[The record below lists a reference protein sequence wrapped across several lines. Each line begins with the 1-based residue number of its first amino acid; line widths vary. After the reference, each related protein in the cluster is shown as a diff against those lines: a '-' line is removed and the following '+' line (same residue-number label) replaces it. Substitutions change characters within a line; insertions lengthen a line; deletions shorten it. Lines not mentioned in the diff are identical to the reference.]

1 MNRREFAKG
10 LGAALAAA
18 HAANQAAA
26 QTPVGGTTPTLYYVD
41 GYHGGSRG
49 HMPAGSWR
57 DILNAMRAIPEWKIS
72 LDIEPASW
80 DDLRREDPQAYREFR
95 KLLDDRAVN
104 ARVEVVNGT
113 FSQPFGWAQGGESN
127 IRQLLRGRE
136 VIRQHFP
143 NALIETYAVQEP
155 CWASC
160 LPQLL
165 RSLGFTAAV
174 LKDPGTAW
182 GGYSA
187 GFDAETVDWVGPDGT
202 SIAAVPRYA
211 CEELLRVWE
220 TESVTGSAEFSRK
233 CASHGI
239 AHPAGNCFQDLGWAA
254 RPKVAGAHIRF
265 VTWREYMRQVADKP
279 TKQWRFSPEDILT
292 TLPWGEKTLQTLAQ
306 QVRSAEN
313 RVLVAEKMASM
324 AAALH
329 GSQFPTE
336 RLQRAWDQ
344 LLWSQHHDAW
354 ITATTRT
361 GRQAWAFQVAS
372 ETMETEEISTT
383 IIGSSA
389 EALSRGENR
398 PTPVP
403 LGPQW
408 LRVFNTTASE
418 REEVV
423 EVNWASDMGTQ
434 RARVFDF
441 AGREIPCQFLR
452 PRKFTPR
459 GVGATSGRPAGG
471 ATSVAGIPAYAPG
484 ESLNA
489 AAVVFRAKAPAMG
502 YGSYRI
508 EPVYDDSPHA
518 AIPGA
523 TASTEPDGTVVLE
536 TDLYRVRLDPA
547 RGGSIA
553 SLVRKDGN
561 REFVDTAGDRRFNEY
576 RGYFVAEQKWA
587 SSADNRASVTI
598 AERGPVRVR
607 ALVSGQILGRRFQ
620 TTITLAQGQRHI
632 DFSARFTYDQD
643 TWIGDP
649 WDIKPE
655 DRRVERRR
663 SHHDGR
669 FKLQAFFPVP
679 FRNQAIDKNAA
690 FDVCRSR
697 NRDTY
702 FQKWDEIKHNI
713 ILHWVDVIDPGQ
725 KLGLAVFSDHTTAYT
740 HGPDHPLAL
749 VMGWGWEGG
758 FWWGKCPL
766 RGTQQ
771 VNYAVVPHTGGWDE
785 AQISRENCCW
795 NEPLLAQIVDGP
807 PGNAAHTRSL
817 VSVSGRG
824 VEIPTLLFEGRNLL
838 VRLFNGEGDAE
849 ERTISLDVRPRRV
862 DVVELDGRAVRQ
874 LEVRPGSGGRYE
886 VKLSLPRFGIRTL
899 RCEMAAATG

>member
-1 MNRREFAKG
+1 MNRRDFSKG
-10 LGAALAAA
+10 LAAALAAS
-18 HAANQAAA
+18 QAAA
-26 QTPVGGTTPTLYYVD
+26 QTPGGGTTPTLYYVD

-57 DILNAMRAIPEWKIS
+57 DILNTMRATPEWKIS
-72 LDIEPASW
+72 FDIEPASW

-95 KLLDDRAVN
+95 KLLDDGAVN

-113 FSQPFGWAQGGESN
+113 FAQPFGWAQGGESN

-136 VIRQHFP
+136 VIKQHFP

-182 GGYSA
+182 GGYAA

-202 SIAAVPRYA
+202 SIPAVPRYA

-220 TESVTGSAEFSRK
+220 TESVTGSPEFSRK
-233 CASHGI
+233 CVAHGI
-239 AHPAGNCFQDLGWAA
+239 AHPSGNCFQDLGWAA

-265 VTWREYMRQVADKP
+265 VTWREYMKQVADKP
-279 TKQWRFSPEDILT
+279 QKQWRFSPEDILT

-313 RVLVAEKMASM
+313 RVLVAEKMACM
-324 AAALH
+324 ATALGG
-329 GSQFPTE
+329 GSYPAE

-344 LLWSQHHDAW
+344 VLWSQHHDAW

-372 ETMETEEISTT
+372 ETMETEEISAA
-383 IIGSSA
+383 IIGTSA
-389 EALSRGENR
+389 ETLSRGESR
-398 PTPVP
+398 PASVP
-403 LGPQW
+403 IGPQW
-408 LRVFNTTASE
+408 LRVFNTVAAE

-423 EVNWASDMGTQ
+423 EVNWAADTGT
-434 RARVFDF
+434 RHARVFDF
-441 AGREIPCQFLR
+441 AGREIPCQLLR
-452 PRKFTPR
+452 PRKFTPP
-459 GVGATSGRPAGG
+459 GAGAASGRPPAGT
-471 ATSVAGIPAYAPG
+471 ASVAGIPAYAPG

-489 AAVVFRAKAPAMG
+489 AAVVFRAKVPAMG
-502 YGSYRI
+502 YASYRI
-508 EPVYDDSPHA
+508 EPVYDTSPPTVF
-518 AIPGA
+518 PGV
-523 TASTEPDGTVVLE
+523 TANTEPDGMVVLE
-536 TDLYRVRLDPA
+536 TDLYRVRIDPA
-547 RGGSIA
+547 HGGTIA
-553 SLVRKDGN
+553 SLIAKDGN
-561 REFVDTAGDRRFNEY
+561 REFVDAASDRRFNEY
-576 RGYFVAEQKWA
+576 RGYFVSEQKWA
-587 SSADNRASVTI
+587 SSADSPASVTI

-607 ALVSGQILGRRFQ
+607 AVVSGQILGRRFQ
-620 TTITLAQGQRHI
+620 TTITLAQGQRRI
-632 DFSARFTYDQD
+632 DLSARFTYDQD

-669 FKLQAFFPVP
+669 WKLQAFFPVP
-679 FRNQAIDKNAA
+679 FRNQALYKNAA

-697 NRDTY
+697 NLDTY

-713 ILHWVDVIDPGQ
+713 ILHWVDVVDPQQ

-771 VNYAVVPHTGGWDE
+771 VSYAVVPHTGAWDE
-785 AQISRENCCW
+785 ARISRDNCCW
-795 NEPLLAQIVDGP
+795 NEPLMAQIVDGQP
-807 PGNAAHTRSL
+807 DKTAHTRSL
-817 VSVSGRG
+817 VSVSGGG
-824 VEIPTLLFEGRNLL
+824 VEIPALLFQGRNLL
-838 VRLFNGEGDAE
+838 VRLFNGEGDAA
-849 ERTISLDVRPRRV
+849 ERTVSLDVRPRRV
-862 DVVELDGRAVRQ
+862 DLVELDGRAVRQ
-874 LEVRPGSGGRYE
+874 LEVLRGSGGRYE
-886 VKLSLPRFGIRTL
+886 VKLALPRFGIRTL
-899 RCEMAAATG
+899 RCELAATAG

>member
-18 HAANQAAA
+18 QASA
-26 QTPVGGTTPTLYYVD
+26 QTPAGGATPTLYYVD

-49 HMPAGSWR
+49 HMPAGAWR

-80 DDLRREDPQAYREFR
+80 DDLRREDPEAYREMR
-95 KLLDDRAVN
+95 KLLADRAVN
-104 ARVEVVNGT
+104 ARVEMVNGA

-136 VIRQHFP
+136 VIKEHFP
-143 NALIETYAVQEP
+143 NAVIETYAVQEP

-160 LPQLL
+160 LPQVL

-182 GGYSA
+182 GGYSS
-187 GFDAETVDWVGPDGT
+187 GFDAETVNWVGPDGT

-211 CEELLRVWE
+211 CEELLHVWE

-233 CASHGI
+233 CVAHGI
-239 AHPAGNCFQDLGWAA
+239 AHPSGNCFQDLGWAA
-254 RPKVAGAHIRF
+254 RPKVTGAYIRF

-279 TKQWRFSPEDILT
+279 QKQWRFSAEDILT

-313 RVLVAEKMASM
+313 RVLVAEKMAAM

-329 GSQFPTE
+329 GSPFPAE

-372 ETMETEEISTT
+372 ETLETEEISTAV
-383 IIGSSA
+383 IGSAA

-398 PTPVP
+398 PATVP

-423 EVNWASDMGTQ
+423 EVSWASDMGTQ
-434 RARVFDF
+434 RARVLDS
-441 AGREIPCQFLR
+441 ANREIPCQFLR

-459 GVGATSGRPAGG
+459 GSSTTSGRPPAG
-471 ATSVAGIPAYAPG
+471 AASAAGLPAYGPG

-489 AAVVFRAKAPAMG
+489 AVIVFRAKAPAMG

-508 EPVYDDSPHA
+508 EPVYDNTPLA
-518 AIPGA
+518 ATPGA
-523 TASTEPDGTVVLE
+523 SAGVEPDGTVVLE
-536 TDLYRVRLDPA
+536 TDLYRVRIDPA
-547 RGGSIA
+547 RGGAISSLIA
-553 SLVRKDGN
+553 KDGN
-561 REFVDTAGDRRFNEY
+561 REIVDTASERRFNEY
-576 RGYFVAEQKWA
+576 RGYFISEQKWA
-587 SSADNRASVTI
+587 SSADNRATVAIT
-598 AERGPVRVR
+598 ERGPVRVKVQ
-607 ALVSGQILGRRFQ
+607 VSGQILGRRFQ
-620 TTITLAQGQRHI
+620 TTIALAQGQRRI
-632 DFSARFTYDQD
+632 DCSARFTYDQD

-663 SHHDGR
+663 SQNDGR

-690 FDVCRSR
+690 YDVCRSR
-697 NRDTY
+697 NADTY

-713 ILHWVDVIDPGQ
+713 IVHWVDVTDPRQ

-758 FWWGKCPL
+758 FWWAKCPL

-771 VNYAVVPHTGGWDE
+771 VAYALVPHIGAWDE

-795 NEPLLAQIVDGP
+795 NEPLLPQIVDGQ
-807 PGNAAHTRSL
+807 PGAAAPARSL
-817 VSVSGRG
+817 VSVSGAG
-824 VEIPTLLFEGRNLL
+824 VEIPALQLQGRSLF
-838 VRLFNGEGDAE
+838 VRLFNGEGDAA
-849 ERTISLDVRPRRV
+849 ERTVSLDVRPVRV
-862 DVVELDGRAVRQ
+862 DLVELDGKVVRQ
-874 LEVRPGSGGRYE
+874 LEVRRGTAGRYE
-886 VKLSLPRFGIRTL
+886 VRLAMPRFGIRTL
-899 RCEMAAATG
+899 RCELAAAG

>member
-10 LGAALAAA
+10 LGVALAAS
-18 HAANQAAA
+18 QAAA
-26 QTPVGGTTPTLYYVD
+26 QTPGGGTTPTLYYVD

-57 DILNAMRAIPEWKIS
+57 DILNVMRATPEWKIS

-80 DDLRREDPQAYREFR
+80 DDLRREDPQAYREFQ
-95 KLLDDRAVN
+95 KLLDDGAAN

-113 FSQPFGWAQGGESN
+113 FAQPFGWAQGGESN

-136 VIRQHFP
+136 VIKQHFP

-182 GGYSA
+182 GGYTA

-220 TESVTGSAEFSRK
+220 TESVNGSAEFSRK

-239 AHPAGNCFQDLGWAA
+239 AHPSGNCFQDLGWAV
-254 RPKVAGAHIRF
+254 RPRVAGAHIRF
-265 VTWREYMRQVADKP
+265 VTWREYMKQVAVKP
-279 TKQWRFSPEDILT
+279 QKQWRFTAEDILT
-292 TLPWGEKTLQTLAQ
+292 TLPWGEKTLQVLAQ

-313 RVLVAEKMASM
+313 RVLMAEKMASM
-324 AAALH
+324 ATALH
-329 GSQFPTE
+329 GGLFPAE

-372 ETMETEEISTT
+372 ETMETEEISTA
-383 IIGSSA
+383 IIGSA
-389 EALSRGENR
+389 AATLSRGESQ
-398 PTPVP
+398 PAAVP
-403 LGPQW
+403 IGPQW
-408 LRVFNTTASE
+408 MRVFNTVAAE
-418 REEVV
+418 RDEVV
-423 EVNWASDMGTQ
+423 EVNWASDMGT
-434 RARVFDF
+434 RHARVFDF

-452 PRKFTPR
+452 PRKFTPP
-459 GVGATSGRPAGG
+459 GAGAASGRPLAG
-471 ATSVAGIPAYAPG
+471 AASAAGIPAYAPG

-489 AAVVFRAKAPAMG
+489 AAVMFRAKVPAMG
-502 YGSYRI
+502 YASYRI
-508 EPVYDDSPHA
+508 EPVYDNSQPTVFE
-518 AIPGA
+518 GA
-523 TASTEPDGTVVLE
+523 TATVEANGIVVLE
-536 TDLYRVRLDPA
+536 TDLYRVRIDPE
-547 RGGSIA
+547 RGGTIA
-553 SLVRKDGN
+553 SLVAKDAN
-561 REFVDTAGDRRFNEY
+561 REFVDAASDRKFNEY
-576 RGYFVAEQKWA
+576 RGYFVSEQKWA
-587 SSADNRASVTI
+587 SSADNRATVTI
-598 AERGPVRVR
+598 VEKGPLRVR

-620 TTITLAQGQRHI
+620 TTITLAEGQRRI

-655 DRRVERRR
+655 DRRIERRR

-669 FKLQAFFPVP
+669 WKLQAFFPVP
-679 FRNQAIDKNAA
+679 FRNQAIYKNAA
-690 FDVCRSR
+690 YDVCHSR
-697 NRDTY
+697 NPDTY

-713 ILHWVDVIDPGQ
+713 VLHWVDVVDPRQ

-771 VNYAVVPHTGGWDE
+771 VGYAVVPHTGTWDE
-785 AQISRENCCW
+785 AQLSRENCCW
-795 NEPLLAQIVDGP
+795 NEALLPQIVDGR
-807 PGNAAHTRSL
+807 PGNTAHTRSL
-817 VSVSGRG
+817 VNVSGGG
-824 VEIPTLLFEGRNLL
+824 VEIPALLFQGRSLL
-838 VRLFNGEGDAE
+838 VRLFNGEGDAT
-849 ERTISLDVRPRRV
+849 ERTVSLDVRPLRV
-862 DVVELDGRAVRQ
+862 DLVELDGRLVRQ
-874 LEVRPGSGGRYE
+874 LEVRRGSGGRYE
-886 VKLSLPRFGIRTL
+886 VKLALPRFGIRTL
-899 RCEMAAATG
+899 RCELAAAAG